1 MERDVEQQFDI
12 EAVEAVDR
20 VAAILGAEGNPNSAA
35 ARVVNHPLEPLAAM
49 LGAGN
54 FPQLLDV
61 PPDADDEAMVEL
73 AIALSLQDH
82 EGGAD
87 MQTLRQGFQQGF
99 PNLQGIQSLQNLS
112 GSALQSL
119 QNLAAQGLVQVPNA
133 AQVTILFLSFHKYY
147 SDFTF
152 GRESQYVSVIF
163 REPGPRGR
171 TLLRHDCFRGRF
183 RRRGIDRRYRRQH
196 PSHITRRASESYTF
210 SIFRR
215 LALLFVESMW
225 TWINRVLVL
234 AHIVVT
240 LGTHFMLGW

>member
-1 MERDVEQQFDI
+1 MEQQFDI

-20 VAAILGAEGNPNSAA
+20 VAAILGAEGNQNSAA
-35 ARVVNHPLEPLAAM
+35 RVINHPLEPLAAM

-87 MQTLRQGFQQGF
+87 LQALRQGFQQGF

-119 QNLAAQGLVQVPNA
+119 QNLATQGLVQVPNA
-133 AQVTILFLSFHKYY
+133 AQVMFFRVHRPHKCTVQILY
-147 SDFTF
+147 SI
-152 GRESQYVSVIF
+152 VIF
-163 REPGPRGR
+163 TRFDVLRSRARKADIIPIRLLPRAVPTMR
-171 TLLRHDCFRGRF
+171 DRPPLLTAALFAHRP
-183 RRRGIDRRYRRQH
+183 
-196 PSHITRRASESYTF
+196 PSK
-210 SIFRR
+210 
-215 LALLFVESMW
+215 
-225 TWINRVLVL
+225 
-234 AHIVVT
+234 
-240 LGTHFMLGW
+240 

>member
-1 MERDVEQQFDI
+1 VDTFVGVVTETEEKSASVPSQTSQDTVERDVEQQFDI

-20 VAAILGAEGNPNSAA
+20 VAAILGAESNQNSAA

-87 MQTLRQGFQQGF
+87 LQALRQGFQQGF

-119 QNLAAQGLVQVPNA
+119 QSLAAQGLVQVPSG
-133 AQVTILFLSFHKYY
+133 AQVTYFRVFTNILF
-147 SDFTF
+147 
-152 GRESQYVSVIF
+152 
-163 REPGPRGR
+163 
-171 TLLRHDCFRGRF
+171 RF
-183 RRRGIDRRYRRQH
+183 NIR
-196 PSHITRRASESYTF
+196 S
-210 SIFRR
+210 
-215 LALLFVESMW
+215 
-225 TWINRVLVL
+225 
-234 AHIVVT
+234 
-240 LGTHFMLGW
+240 